1 MHTKQKMLHCVW
13 QKQGKGK
20 GKEMEEEKGEER
32 KEKRKKIHEVVLV
45 WKIEMEENIVYWWVL
60 RIKYSSMKFMHFL
73 LKIIF
78 VGLFQNII
86 MTIF

>member
-1 MHTKQKMLHCVW
+1 MF
-13 QKQGKGK
+13 GKSKVK
-20 GKEMEEEKGEER
+20 GRERKWRKRGER
-32 KEKRKKIHEVVLV
+32 KEKRNEKKIHEVVLV